1 MANYFEKKEAH
12 RRELEKYYNEKP
24 NLRLKY
30 AAIASIAIAIIL
42 LLINAFGWVGTSTTV
57 QLLLQG
63 CAGLFAIIFVVLVT
77 ILVYRAN
84 AAHLNN
90 KHTPPAKQHN
100 AIYAVRHIMYLTA
113 GWAKALPVERVDES
127 PNNPLRVAHTPYAS
141 KSPRN
146 RRRYASKSPR

>member
-1 MANYFEKKEAH
+1 MIMANYFEKKEAH
-12 RRELEKYYNEKP
+12 RRELEKYYREKP

-77 ILVYRAN
+77 ILVYRVN

-90 KHTPPAKQHN
+90 KHTP
-100 AIYAVRHIMYLTA
+100 R
-113 GWAKALPVERVDES
+113 
-127 PNNPLRVAHTPYAS
+127 
-141 KSPRN
+141 
-146 RRRYASKSPR
+146 

>member
-42 LLINAFGWVGTSTTV
+42 LLINAFGLVGTSTTV
-57 QLLLQG
+57 LLLLRG

-84 AAHLNN
+84 AASLNN
-90 KHTPPAKQHN
+90 HHTP
-100 AIYAVRHIMYLTA
+100 R
-113 GWAKALPVERVDES
+113 
-127 PNNPLRVAHTPYAS
+127 
-141 KSPRN
+141 
-146 RRRYASKSPR
+146 

>member
-42 LLINAFGWVGTSTTV
+42 LFINAFGLNRTSTTV
-57 QLLLQG
+57 LLLLRG

-77 ILVYRAN
+77 ILVYRVN
-84 AAHLNN
+84 AAYLND
-90 KHTPPAKQHN
+90 KQSS
-100 AIYAVRHIMYLTA
+100 R
-113 GWAKALPVERVDES
+113 
-127 PNNPLRVAHTPYAS
+127 
-141 KSPRN
+141 
-146 RRRYASKSPR
+146 

>member
-12 RRELEKYYNEKP
+12 RRELEKYP

-42 LLINAFGWVGTSTTV
+42 LLINAFGLVGTSTTV
-57 QLLLQG
+57 LLLLRG

-77 ILVYRAN
+77 ILVYRVN

-90 KHTPPAKQHN
+90 KHTP
-100 AIYAVRHIMYLTA
+100 R
-113 GWAKALPVERVDES
+113 
-127 PNNPLRVAHTPYAS
+127 
-141 KSPRN
+141 
-146 RRRYASKSPR
+146 